1 MRTNKGKKM
10 EKEFDFVV
18 LEDEL
23 GGLDFTGSL
32 DENGFT
38 NIYDETEELDFETHH
53 EDEFINEDYLI
64 TENE

>member
-1 MRTNKGKKM
+1 MK
-10 EKEFDFVV
+10 KEFDFVK

-32 DENGFT
+32 DENGFGSC
-38 NIYDETEELDFETHH
+38 YDETEDFETLH
-53 EDEFINEDYLI
+53 EEEFINDDYLI

>member
-1 MRTNKGKKM
+1 M
-10 EKEFDFVV
+10 EKEFDFVA

-38 NIYDETEELDFETHH
+38 NIYDETEDFETHH
-53 EDEFINEDYLI
+53 EDEFINDDYLI
-64 TENE
+64 TDINE